1 MVFIGYKLHCYYLKN
16 ACLLSIW
23 ECTREDKHRNC
34 SIKESDYTLLRMTKK
49 KTHIC
54 TGGKASAININI
66 K

>member
-34 SIKESDYTLLRMTKK
+34 SVKESDYTLLKMTKK
-49 KTHIC
+49 KPTYVLEEKLVQL
-54 TGGKASAININI
+54 TLT
-66 K
+66 